1 MKSRVV
7 IDHSAAFNQG
17 AGIGRYARNIV
28 PELTRNLDDVNFT
41 LWYAPEPDSGARFSH
56 EAMAMLAGNKRVRT
70 KACRLDRRRMD
81 QIWFRARMP
90 VPIELWAGPN
100 DLIYSPD
107 FTAPPSLRSPSIVTV
122 HDLAFQ
128 IVPDRAPKALR
139 DYLSSVVPR
148 QIKKAEAIV
157 AVSETTKLDMM
168 ERLGVDSERIT
179 IVPNAVDRRFFDAPP
194 LTLSERSLLGV
205 PERYLLTVGTIE
217 PRKNHLTLFTAL
229 DQIPHSIQLPLVVV
243 GRVGWASDE
252 IVAAA
257 RRMEVK
263 GSVILLD
270 YVDDRMLPA
279 LYANAEALI
288 YPSWYE
294 GFGLPVLEGMASG
307 TRVIASD
314 VPAHREISG
323 RTVILVA
330 PDDVDEL
337 ADAIEKALTSADDPM
352 MRARRTRRAADY
364 SWEASGSILAN
375 LVRRVINS

>member
-28 PELTRNLDDVNFT
+28 PELARALEEVNFT
-41 LWYAPEPDSGARFSH
+41 IWYAPEPDSGARFSH
-56 EAMAMLAGNKRVRT
+56 EALAPLAGNKRVRT
-70 KACRLDRRRMD
+70 RACRLDRRRMD

-90 VPIELWAGPN
+90 VPIEFWTGPN

-107 FTAPPSLRSPSIVTV
+107 FTAPPSFRSPSIVTV

-148 QIKKAEAIV
+148 QIRKAEAIV
-157 AVSETTKLDMM
+157 AVSETTKHDLM

-194 LTLSERSLLGV
+194 LSLSERSLLGV

-217 PRKNHLTLFTAL
+217 PRKNHLTLFKAL
-229 DQIPHSIQLPLVVV
+229 EQISKPLEVPLVVV
-243 GRVGWASDE
+243 GRIGWASDE

-257 RRMEVK
+257 RRLEER
-263 GSVILLD
+263 GRVILLD
-270 YVDDRMLPA
+270 YVDDRILPA

-323 RTVILVA
+323 RTVILV
-330 PDDVDEL
+330 PPEDVDEL
-337 ADAIEKALTSADDPM
+337 AGAIEHASSSAEDQT
-352 MRARRTRRAADY
+352 MRIRRTRRAADY
-364 SWEASGSILAN
+364 SWESSGAILAD
-375 LVRRVINS
+375 LVRRVLKS

>member
-1 MKSRVV
+1 MTSRVV

-28 PELTRNLDDVNFT
+28 PELARTLDDVNFT
-41 LWYAPEPDSGARFSH
+41 LWYAPEPDFGARFSH
-56 EAMAMLAGNKRVRT
+56 EALALLAGNKRVRT
-70 KACRLDRRRMD
+70 RACRWDRRRMD

-90 VPIELWAGPN
+90 VPIEVWTGPS

-107 FTAPPSLRSPSIVTV
+107 FTAPPSLRSPSIVTI

-148 QIKKAEAIV
+148 QIRKAEAIV

-179 IVPNAVDRRFFDAPP
+179 IVPNAVDRRFFDAPS
-194 LTLSERSLLGV
+194 LTLTERSVLGV

-217 PRKNHLTLFTAL
+217 PRKNHLTLFKAL
-229 DQIPHSIQLPLVVV
+229 ERIPASMQLPLVVV
-243 GRVGWASDE
+243 GRIGWASDD

-257 RRMEVK
+257 RHLGEK
-263 GSVILLD
+263 GRVILLD
-270 YVDDRMLPA
+270 YVDDRILPA
-279 LYANAEALI
+279 LYASADALI

-330 PDDVDEL
+330 PDDIDEL
-337 ADAIEKALTSADDPM
+337 ADAIERASTTADDPS
-352 MRARRTRRAADY
+352 MRARRTRRASEY
-364 SWEASGSILAN
+364 SWETSGAILAN
-375 LVRRVINS
+375 LVRRVLIS

>member
-1 MKSRVV
+1 MTSRVV

-28 PELTRNLDDVNFT
+28 PELARTLDDVNFT
-41 LWYAPEPDSGARFSH
+41 LWYAPEPDFGARFSH
-56 EAMAMLAGNKRVRT
+56 EALALLAGNKRVRT
-70 KACRLDRRRMD
+70 RACRWDRRRMD

-90 VPIELWAGPN
+90 VPIEVWTGPN

-107 FTAPPSLRSPSIVTV
+107 FTAPPSLRSPSIVTI

-148 QIKKAEAIV
+148 QIRKAEAIV

-179 IVPNAVDRRFFDAPP
+179 IVPNAVDRRFFDAPS
-194 LTLSERSLLGV
+194 LTLSERSVLGV

-217 PRKNHLTLFTAL
+217 PRKNHLTLFKAL
-229 DQIPHSIQLPLVVV
+229 ERIPASMQLPLVVV
-243 GRVGWASDE
+243 GRIGWASDD

-257 RRMEVK
+257 RHLGEK
-263 GSVILLD
+263 GRVILLD
-270 YVDDRMLPA
+270 YVDDRILPA
-279 LYANAEALI
+279 LYASADALI

-330 PDDVDEL
+330 PDDIDEL
-337 ADAIEKALTSADDPM
+337 ADAIERASTTADDPS
-352 MRARRTRRAADY
+352 MRARRTRRASEY
-364 SWEASGSILAN
+364 SWETSGAILAN
-375 LVRRVINS
+375 LVRRVLIS